1 MMLLTFAHVRKFD
14 ALFFYSI
21 ETCTFKMEQ

>member
-14 ALFFYSI
+14 TLFFNSI
-21 ETCTFKMEQ
+21 ETCTFKIEQ